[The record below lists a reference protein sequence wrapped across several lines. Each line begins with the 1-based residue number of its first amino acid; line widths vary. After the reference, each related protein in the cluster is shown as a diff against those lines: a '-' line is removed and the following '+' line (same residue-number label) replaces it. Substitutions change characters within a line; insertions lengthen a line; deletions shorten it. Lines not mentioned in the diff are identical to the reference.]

1 MRAPALLRAIHLGP
15 ATLVCLV
22 SYILSAILLGPLRA
36 VEVTA
41 AIFCGQC
48 IIGWTNDLVDFKT
61 DRSAGR
67 LNKPLVAGELNA
79 TTLRVLIPIMVMLTT
94 FISLLSPLHLKGT
107 LLHVAGL
114 MSATLYNVWLK
125 RTVLSFVPYI
135 VSFALL
141 PVAIYSTVSKN
152 APVWLVAAFATVA
165 CSFHFLNVV
174 KDIDVDRKQGV
185 IGLPQRSGKRISQI
199 IAIGLL
205 GLAALEIILLR

>member
-1 MRAPALLRAIHLGP
+1 
-15 ATLVCLV
+15 
-22 SYILSAILLGPLRA
+22 
-36 VEVTA
+36 VTA